1 MDHNGTVPT
10 DARYVALLRGINVG
24 GRAKVPMAGLR
35 ATCESVGCTDVL
47 TYIQSGNVVL
57 TSPLDPVKLR
67 AELEGAIAEQFGVSP
82 VVVIRT
88 PRQLAEVVAG
98 NPYPGDADNVHV
110 AFLAEALTEEQT
122 AAVAKLEWPPEEIAA
137 RATEVYFHLP
147 DGMGRA
153 KLPELFGRR
162 VKTPATVR
170 NWRTVNKLVEMSAK

>member
-1 MDHNGTVPT
+1 MTRFPAGTGVDHNDRVPT
-10 DARYVALLRGINVG
+10 SPRYIALLRGINVG

-67 AELEGAIAEQFGVSP
+67 AALEDAIAEQLGVSP

-88 PRQLAEVVAG
+88 HRQLP
-98 NPYPGDADNVHV
+98 N
-110 AFLAEALTEEQT
+110 
-122 AAVAKLEWPPEEIAA
+122 
-137 RATEVYFHLP
+137 
-147 DGMGRA
+147 GMGRD
-153 KLPELFGRR
+153 KLPELFGQR

-170 NWRTVNKLVEMSAK
+170 NLGTVNKLAEMSAN